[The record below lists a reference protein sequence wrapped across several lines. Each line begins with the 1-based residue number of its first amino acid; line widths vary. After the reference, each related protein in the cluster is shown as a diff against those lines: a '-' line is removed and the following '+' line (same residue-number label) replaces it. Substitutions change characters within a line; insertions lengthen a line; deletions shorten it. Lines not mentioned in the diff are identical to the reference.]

1 MSTSNKSMCR
11 SFQVVQEY
19 ERAVIFR
26 LGRLLQGGSKGPGKD
41 EIITR
46 WIVFC
51 FSLFS
56 LIWQHGCD
64 LLLFSAGEDIGKILC
79 WQYHFKSLSISGI
92 FFILPCIEAYQK
104 VDLRTITLDVPPQEV
119 WKSVKYDNTT
129 SHDQELCNFAPLSL
143 LTSQIF
149 FNEWSPTPTFPECK
163 NCYC

>member
-1 MSTSNKSMCR
+1 MPMSSMSTSSNKSMCR

-41 EIITR
+41 KMITR

-64 LLLFSAGEDIGKILC
+64 LPLFSEERIL
-79 WQYHFKSLSISGI
+79 WKYHVDSINSNHFSGI

-119 WKSVKYDNTT
+119 WKSLNMTT
-129 SHDQELCNFAPLSL
+129 SHDPELSKFAPSVLFCCWVKSVH
-143 LTSQIF
+143 
-149 FNEWSPTPTFPECK
+149 
-163 NCYC
+163 